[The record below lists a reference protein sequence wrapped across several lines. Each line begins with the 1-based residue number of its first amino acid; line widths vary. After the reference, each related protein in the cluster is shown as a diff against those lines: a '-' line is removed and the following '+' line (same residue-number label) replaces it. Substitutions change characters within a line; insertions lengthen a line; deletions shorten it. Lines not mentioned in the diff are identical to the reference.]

1 MPKRKFKVNLSTA
14 YKLLHPMHTVLV
26 SCVGKRGRPNII
38 TLAWAM
44 PTSINPPLIAVSIA
58 PRRHSYLL
66 IEKTK
71 EFVVNIPTMDIL
83 NETLFCGRKSGKYY
97 DKFKE
102 TGLTASRSRKVKTP
116 IIKECVAHLECKL
129 HSQFTTGDHTIFVG
143 EIVEAYA
150 DKEAFTDKYNLKN
163 ARMIFHLGGNEFA
176 TLGSKV
182 FKPKLQALQK
192 LKRTVFSRDMGFH
205 QVTDQ

>member
-1 MPKRKFKVNLSTA
+1 MPKRKLKVGLSTA

-26 SCVGKRGRPNII
+26 SCAGKRRRPNII

-44 PTSINPPLIAVSIA
+44 PTSINPPLVAVSIL
-58 PRRHSYLL
+58 PKRRSFSL
-66 IEKTK
+66 IEETK

-83 NETLFCGRKSGKYY
+83 KETLFCGRRSGKNY

-102 TGLTASRSRKVKTP
+102 TNLTPLPARKVKPP

-143 EIVEAYA
+143 EIVKAYA
-150 DKEAFTDKYNLKN
+150 NQEAFTDKYNLKN

-182 FKPKLQALQK
+182 FKPKLQALKKQ
-192 LKRTVFSRDMGFH
+192 
-205 QVTDQ
+205 

>member
-1 MPKRKFKVNLSTA
+1 MNHEKIEVSVSSS

-44 PTSINPPLIAVSIA
+44 PTSINPQLVAVSIR
-58 PRRHSYLL
+58 PERHSFAL
-66 IEKTK
+66 IEETK

-83 NETLFCGRKSGKYY
+83 KATLFCGRRSGRDY

-102 TGLTASRSRKVKTP
+102 TSLTPLPARKVKPP

-192 LKRTVFSRDMGFH
+192 
-205 QVTDQ
+205 

>member
-1 MPKRKFKVNLSTA
+1 MLKGKLENLSTA

-26 SCVGKRGRPNII
+26 SCVGRRGRPNII

-44 PTSINPPLIAVSIA
+44 PTSINPPLVAISIA

-97 DKFKE
+97 DKFRE
-102 TGLTASRSRKVKTP
+102 AGLKASRSRKVKPP

-129 HSQFTTGDHTIFVG
+129 HSEFTTGDHTIFIG

-163 ARMIFHLGGNEFA
+163 IRMIFHLGGNEFA
-176 TLGSKV
+176 TLGTKV

-192 LKRTVFSRDMGFH
+192 QQAVFSRAMSSK
-205 QVTDQ
+205 QSTDK

>member
-1 MPKRKFKVNLSTA
+1 MPKRKFKVNLASA

-44 PTSINPPLIAVSIA
+44 PTSINPPLVAVSIA

-71 EFVVNIPTMDIL
+71 EFVVNIPTMNIL

-102 TGLTASRSRKVKTP
+102 TGLTASRSRKVKPP
-116 IIKECVAHLECKL
+116 IIKECLAHLECKL
-129 HSQFTTGDHTIFVG
+129 HNQFSTGDHTIFVG

-150 DKEAFTDKYNLKN
+150 DQEAFTDKYNLKN

-182 FKPKLQALQK
+182 FKPKLRALQK
-192 LKRTVFSRDMGFH
+192 
-205 QVTDQ
+205 Q

>member
-1 MPKRKFKVNLSTA
+1 MSKKKFAVNLSTA

-26 SCVGKRGRPNII
+26 SCVGKRRRPNII

-44 PTSINPPLIAVSIA
+44 PTSVNPPLVAVSIR
-58 PRRHSYLL
+58 PERHSFAL
-66 IEKTK
+66 IEETK
-71 EFVVNIPTMDIL
+71 EFVVNIPTMSIL
-83 NETLFCGRKSGKYY
+83 KGTLFCGRRSGKDY

-102 TGLTASRSRKVKTP
+102 TSLTPLPARKVKPP

-150 DKEAFTDKYNLKN
+150 NKEAFTDKYNLKK
-163 ARMIFHLGGNEFA
+163 AKMIFHLGGDEFA

-182 FKPKLQALQK
+182 FKPKLEKPQK
-192 LKRTVFSRDMGFH
+192 
-205 QVTDQ
+205 Q

>member
-1 MPKRKFKVNLSTA
+1 MSEEEKVNVSLSSA
-14 YKLLHPMHTVLV
+14 YRLLHPMHTVLV
-26 SCVGKRGRPNII
+26 SCVGRSGKPNII

-44 PTSINPPLIAVSIA
+44 PTSINPPLVAMSIA
-58 PRRHSYLL
+58 PRRHSHVL
-66 IEKTK
+66 IEEMK
-71 EFVVNIPTMDIL
+71 EFVVNIPTMNIL
-83 NETLFCGRKSGKYY
+83 KATLFCGRRSGRDY

-102 TGLTASRSRKVKTP
+102 TGLTPLPARKVKPP

-129 HSQFTTGDHTIFVG
+129 HNQFATGDHTIFVG

-176 TLGSKV
+176 TLGCKV
-182 FKPKLQALQK
+182 FKPKLRASQK
-192 LKRTVFSRDMGFH
+192 
-205 QVTDQ
+205 Q